1 MTGVLAVAS
10 VEIHRLLRA
19 RLTLTLLLLVPA
31 MQVALFGFAIRPG
44 AQVID
49 VAIAADSPQLAR
61 ALGERLDKE
70 PQLRLVSARSP
81 AGSAAAAVRAGSAMI
96 GIDVPAVRSFANP
109 FAPILPVRI
118 SVDDTNNE
126 GATLALARIDA
137 LYWRDAA
144 ERVSNGASGPQ
155 IRIDRLYNP
164 ESRTDW
170 TFMPSLVGVT
180 VMIAMIILGTL
191 GIARERESGT
201 WEALEALPLSRFDIL
216 AGKMLPGVAI
226 GTVQGCLVL
235 GITIALFGVPA
246 RGSVV
251 ALLALLPLFAAA
263 HIALGFA
270 LSLRAS
276 AQIDAL
282 QGAIA
287 FYLPAMLLSGFL
299 YPFATLPGWAQV
311 IGNIFPL
318 THFIRAAQG
327 ALLHGDNAFS
337 VLVHGLP
344 IAAFLVA
351 ASVLAL
357 LMPQRQVD

>member
-1 MTGVLAVAS
+1 MSGVLAVAR
-10 VEIHRLLRA
+10 VEIYRLLRA

-31 MQVALFGFAIRPG
+31 MQVVLFGFAIRPG

-49 VAIAADSPQLAR
+49 VAISADSPQLAHSL
-61 ALGERLDKE
+61 AKRLDG
-70 PQLRLVSARSP
+70 QMRLRLVSARSP
-81 AGSAAAAVRAGSAMI
+81 AGSAAAAVREGSAMI
-96 GIDVPAVRSFANP
+96 GIDVPAARTLANP

-118 SVDDTNNE
+118 TVDDTNNE
-126 GATLALARIDA
+126 GAALALAHLDA
-137 LYWRDAA
+137 LYWRDVA
-144 ERVSNGASGPQ
+144 ERDGNGTSGPQ

-164 ESRTDW
+164 DGRTDW

-201 WEALEALPLSRFDIL
+201 WEALESLPLRRLDIL

-226 GTVQGCLVL
+226 GTLQGCLVL
-235 GITIALFGVPA
+235 GIAIALFGVPA

-263 HIALGFA
+263 HIVLGFA

-311 IGNIFPL
+311 IGNLFPL

-327 ALLHGDNAFS
+327 ALLHGDDAFS

-344 IAAFLVA
+344 IAIFLVA

-357 LMPQRQVD
+357 AMPLRQVD

>member
-1 MTGVLAVAS
+1 MSGVLAIAR

-61 ALGERLDKE
+61 TLARRLE
-70 PQLRLVSARSP
+70 GQPQLRLVSANSP
-81 AGSAAAAVRAGSAMI
+81 AGSAASAVRAGSATI
-96 GIDVPAVRSFANP
+96 GIDVPSVRSFANP

-118 SVDDTNNE
+118 TVDDTSNE
-126 GATLALARIDA
+126 VAVLALARIDA

-144 ERVSNGASGPQ
+144 ERASDGNSGPQ

-164 ESRTDW
+164 AGRADW

-180 VMIAMIILGTL
+180 VMIAMIMLGTL
-191 GIARERESGT
+191 GIAREREGGT
-201 WEALEALPLSRFDIL
+201 WETLESLPLSRFDIL

-226 GTVQGCLVL
+226 GTLQGCMVL
-235 GITIALFGVPA
+235 GIAIALFNVPA

-263 HIALGFA
+263 HLVLGFA

-299 YPFATLPGWAQV
+299 YPFATLPGWAQA

-318 THFIRAAQG
+318 THFIRASQG
-327 ALLHGDNAFS
+327 ALLHGDGALS
-337 VLVHGLP
+337 VLTHGLP

-351 ASVLAL
+351 ASVVAL
-357 LMPQRQVD
+357 VMPLRPVD